1 MNPIVSIIVPVYG
14 VERYIERCAVSL
26 FEQTYKDIEYIF
38 VNDAT
43 PDHSIEVLQSVIAR
57 YPAREK
63 QIKIVT
69 HAQNKGL
76 SAARNTGLD
85 HANGRYIWHVD
96 SDDYIALDAVE
107 QLVNTAE
114 KEQTDIVIFD
124 IHIIT
129 VKGVQIDRVTYESK
143 EDYIRRL
150 IQHTQKCAHWNKF
163 YRKSLLDRT
172 GIRSDERI
180 RLAEDYA
187 VTPRLVHHAQLIS
200 VLHEPLYYYETT
212 NQSSYVHNLTRT
224 AIESQYRADQILIGY
239 FTTIPDA
246 AVYADIV
253 SVLPQRSMVSLIKN
267 AGISSWPEIIE
278 VYKDH
283 LSQDPSKGMT
293 LVNRIIFSLAKN
305 RSWGSLQLF
314 MRLYHFVMRQ

>member
-1 MNPIVSIIVPVYG
+1 M
-14 VERYIERCAVSL
+14 
-26 FEQTYKDIEYIF
+26 
-38 VNDAT
+38 
-43 PDHSIEVLQSVIAR
+43 
-57 YPAREK
+57 
-63 QIKIVT
+63 
-69 HAQNKGL
+69 
-76 SAARNTGLD
+76 
-85 HANGRYIWHVD
+85 
-96 SDDYIALDAVE
+96 E
-107 QLVNTAE
+107 QLVNAAE
-114 KEQTDIVIFD
+114 KEQADIVIFD

-253 SVLPQRSMVSLIKN
+253 SVIPQRSMVSLIKN
-267 AGISSWPEIIE
+267 ADISSWPEIIE

-293 LVNRIIFSLAKN
+293 FVNRIIFSLAKN
-305 RSWGSLQLF
+305 KRWGKLQLF